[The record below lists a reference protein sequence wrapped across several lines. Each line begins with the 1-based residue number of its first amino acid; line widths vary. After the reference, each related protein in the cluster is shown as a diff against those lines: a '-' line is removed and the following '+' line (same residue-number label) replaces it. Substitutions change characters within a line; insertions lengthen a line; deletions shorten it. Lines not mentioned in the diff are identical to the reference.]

1 MADRRADRIQVVTK
15 QGKFVKE
22 FFVAPAT
29 TNAQGAAGGIAF
41 SADPQQRYLIVPD
54 ISNNTIWIL
63 NREDGKVVTRV
74 GSAGNNGGQ
83 FHGLHM
89 LSVDS
94 KGNLYTGEVES
105 GEKVQRFVLLK

>member
-1 MADRRADRIQVVTK
+1 MSPHQTINV
-15 QGKFVKE
+15 
-22 FFVAPAT
+22 
-29 TNAQGAAGGIAF
+29 QGAAGGIAF
-41 SADPQQRYLIVPD
+41 SADAKQRYLIIPD

-74 GSAGNNGGQ
+74 GSSGNNGGQ

-105 GEKVQRFVLLK
+105 GERVQRFLFQP